1 MLQNH
6 TRKAESPRRHMR
18 GVGWAP
24 VLCRIDWLLATN
36 QQAIAVRI
44 TNTRTV
50 ATGRYLTQLESPK
63 PIDANKCKQ
72 GGLSVSVYN
81 G

>member
-1 MLQNH
+1 
-6 TRKAESPRRHMR
+6 MR

-36 QQAIAVRI
+36 QQAIAGRI

-50 ATGRYLTQLESPK
+50 ATGMYLTQLESPK

-72 GGLSVSVYN
+72 GRLSVSVYN